1 MARIV
6 LPAQQG
12 HDEENGGK
20 KVCAPVMTINE
31 EVYGRLTVDE
41 IDGII
46 SKYEQMEGVQ
56 CA

>member
-1 MARIV
+1 MFSLDSCRCIGACS
-6 LPAQQG
+6 L
-12 HDEENGGK
+12 
-20 KVCAPVMTINE
+20 APVMTINE

-56 CA
+56 GA